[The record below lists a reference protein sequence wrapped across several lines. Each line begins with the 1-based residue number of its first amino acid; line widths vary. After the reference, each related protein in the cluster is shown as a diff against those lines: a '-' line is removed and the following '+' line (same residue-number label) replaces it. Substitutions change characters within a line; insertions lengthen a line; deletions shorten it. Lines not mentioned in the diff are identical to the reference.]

1 MKNVYL
7 KFTDKWWFW
16 MVLCIILYANT
27 FNHEYVIDDQI
38 VVTKNGLTQK
48 GIEGVSEIF
57 SHSYLFGYD
66 GREDESYRP
75 LTLTTFALERS
86 FFDADPK
93 ISHIIQ
99 VLLYG
104 LTVLMLFKMLMAIF
118 GETKNSW
125 ITAVVFLFA
134 VHPIHTEVV
143 ANVKSRDELLSAL
156 FLFSSLFLFA
166 KWVLN
171 PNWKLLSGALLVYFL
186 ATLSKETAVPAVLLF
201 PAIAWYLNKERS
213 WAPMIKSLVILIPLI
228 VYFTIRSVVLSDVL
242 IQDPIDPVANSLAL
256 AENGTEL
263 FASNLAI
270 FTKYLQ
276 LCVLPIALSWDY
288 SVAQLPIVGFGSIS
302 ALIGFGLLIGLF
314 ILLVMGARS
323 KHVYGFGVLVFLS
336 TFVATSNFFFLINC
350 PLGERFMFIPVLG
363 ILMIIVPII
372 SDILKNRN
380 WIKYGFVVLMLV
392 GSYFIVRT
400 IDRNADWK
408 SNLTIYTSGVEVSP
422 KSVKAHFNLGTE
434 CIVQGDLQLD
444 SLSKK
449 DWYVKALE
457 SLENAR
463 NVYDDYVN
471 IYENQGYVYGELSKL
486 SVDPTEKK
494 AFLLKGKAILDLAID
509 SLKFEKSALFLN
521 QSFILMQLVSIEKDS
536 TQRKMYLEDILQL
549 VQQKKEYGAED
560 FHHEIYAL
568 SELKKYNE
576 LLTLTELKASNYPEK
591 ADLVA
596 EMSRMAFSRNDFQ
609 MSLRLLDQ
617 YLKMKPEDLS
627 SMSNKGMLLEILGKK
642 QEALLIYEEVL
653 KRDPNQQHAR
663 ALYEKLKLSK

>member
-1 MKNVYL
+1 MMNFIK
-7 KFTDKWWFW
+7 KIADKWWFW
-16 MVLCIILYANT
+16 MTLCIILYANT

-38 VVTKNGLTQK
+38 VITKNSLTQK
-48 GIEGVSEIF
+48 GVEGIQEIF
-57 SHSYLFGYD
+57 SHSYLYGYD
-66 GREDESYRP
+66 EREDESYRP

-93 ISHIIQ
+93 MSHIIQ

-104 LTVLMLFKMLMAIF
+104 LTVWMLFKMLITIF
-118 GETKNSW
+118 GETKKSW

-171 PNWKLLSGALLVYFL
+171 PTWKMLLGTLILYFL

-201 PAIAWYLNKERS
+201 PAVAWYLNEERTWS
-213 WAPMIKSLVILIPLI
+213 QLSKSIVIIIPLS
-228 VYFTIRSVVLSDVL
+228 VYLSIRYSVLSDVL
-242 IQDPIDPVANSLAL
+242 IQDQIDPVANSLVL
-256 AENGTEL
+256 AESGIEL
-263 FASNLAI
+263 FASNLSI

-276 LCVLPIALSWDY
+276 LCVFPVALSWDY
-288 SVAQLPIVGFGSIS
+288 SVAQLPIVGFGSVS
-302 ALIGFGLLIGLF
+302 ALIGFVLLIGLF
-314 ILLVMGARS
+314 VLLVMGLRS

-363 ILMIIVPII
+363 ILLIIVPFI
-372 SDILKNRN
+372 SDFLKNRS
-380 WIKYGFVVLMLV
+380 WINYGLVVWMLI
-392 GSYFIVRT
+392 GSYFFART

-486 SVDPTEKK
+486 TVEPTEKK
-494 AFLLKGKAILDLAID
+494 AFLLKGKAILNLAID
-509 SLKFEKSALFLN
+509 SLKFKKSTLFLN

-536 TQRKMYLEDILQL
+536 AQRKLYLEDILHL

-576 LLTLTELKASNYPEK
+576 LLALTELKASSYPEK

-642 QEALLIYEEVL
+642 QEALLIYKEVL
-653 KRDPNQQHAR
+653 NRDPNQQHAR